1 MPQARS
7 MAQRPLLADLGGLL
21 AAVVCIHALYLI
33 FIDPAAA
40 EAVRA
45 ASELGAAPP
54 RTVAVMLKDA
64 EQEVCLILGLWC
76 LWLLAVRHQLFDQ
89 DAHLLEVDFLRVGE
103 LRSYGPAALRAL
115 DERLREAAKAMP
127 GSLPVAA
134 AQAALGALRLN
145 GSLHEANEAA
155 ADVCGQRLEAMY
167 ARLAIVR
174 YVLWAIPSVGFLGT
188 VRGIGQALGQADA
201 ALAGDLAGMAGSLGV
216 AFNST
221 FVALF
226 VSLAVT
232 LCAQALQGRDER
244 RAADARQFASE
255 RLLAPLAE
263 LAERTDAAGTP
274 PAEPA

>member
-21 AAVVCIHALYLI
+21 AAAVLVHGLYLI
-33 FIDPAAA
+33 FIDPTAA
-40 EAVRA
+40 ETVRA
-45 ASELGAAPP
+45 AAELGAAPP
-54 RTVAVMLKDA
+54 RTFAVMLKDA
-64 EQEVCLILGLWC
+64 EQEACLILGLWC
-76 LWLLAVRHQLFDQ
+76 LWLLTVRHQLFDQ
-89 DAHLLEVDFLRVGE
+89 DAHLLDVDFMRVGE
-103 LRSYGPAALRAL
+103 LEFYGPAALHRL
-115 DERLREAAKAMP
+115 DEHLQEAAKAMP
-127 GSLPVAA
+127 HSLPVAA

-174 YVLWAIPSVGFLGT
+174 YVLWAIPSIGFLGT

-255 RLLAPLAE
+255 RLLTPLAD
-263 LAERTDAAGTP
+263 LARRTEEGG
-274 PAEPA
+274 EPAVEPA